1 MPNFLTRSKT
11 AKFALGQ
18 PAPLPVTCLPLEV
31 DVYNAIIFTKNK
43 MKADAPKSKITSRS
57 VCSKVADDVKEVWED
72 KGNLPTIA
80 HRAVLDNIE
89 KIFKRGSDLQKIPLE
104 RRSKLLEE
112 MESNPENV
120 FDEKGGKGRPQKKYD
135 FLQNLF
141 DICTCKC
148 EDRVMCSCTKEKKIP
163 KREWDFL
170 MDQRQNREDQQFMIG
185 RVDKKVTDK
194 IREAA
199 ETKAAASAAIEAEAV
214 VETKDT
220 VTDKDFECNV
230 LPTKSPATQNRLSL
244 DNFISECDRYHIS
257 DRAASAMATA
267 LLRDIGI
274 VTAEDVSKVVDRSK
288 IRRMRKKRQKEAKKR
303 RREEAKDGVQ
313 CLGLDG
319 KKDKKT
325 RVMVDRK
332 VGEVM
337 EERQGTAT
345 VDHYTF
351 VEEPGGRFLDF
362 ISVEQGNATGKG
374 LGREVTDLVRSYNS
388 EETLIA
394 VCTDG
399 TNVNTGWKTGA
410 IAELERNLEKPLQ
423 RLICLLH
430 ANELGLRHVYDLLD
444 GGFGTSGPNSFKGE
458 IGQTL
463 TEDLYL
469 QDVVDFAFIHTTLED
484 IPEDIVKDLSRDQ
497 LLLYRYAKA
506 IACGRVPP
514 SLAAQKPGG
523 LNHSRWLTFC
533 ILLFILYTRTSH
545 PSIALVKIVTFAIQ
559 VYTVMWFKIKVH
571 WKFTMGPRHLFHTI
585 ELINTQPTDVR
596 AIALKVV
603 ENNKYFAHTENMLA
617 SMLEDS
623 DEVVRKEAVD
633 RILDIR
639 KKGTV
644 NPRSKYARG
653 IRFFKVPPL
662 QFNAT
667 HYTRMIQWKKKFLS
681 EPPVTKE
688 LSDEVISSAIAEP
701 LNFPKYPVHTQSVER
716 CVKKVSEATKE
727 VCGEEAQ
734 LGLILSRIKARAE
747 REAFDTKKDYKL
759 VSDI

>member
-43 MKADAPKSKITSRS
+43 MKADAPKSKITNRS

-244 DNFISECDRYHIS
+244 DNFISECDRHHIS

-303 RREEAKDGVQ
+303 RREEAKHGVQ

-319 KKDKKT
+319 EKDKKT
-325 RVMVDRK
+325 RVMVERK

-463 TEDLYL
+463 TEELYL

-506 IACGRVPP
+506 IACGCVPP

-545 PSIALVKIVTFAIQ
+545 PSIALVNIVIFAIQ
-559 VYTVMWFKIKVH
+559 VYTVM
-571 WKFTMGPRHLFHTI
+571 
-585 ELINTQPTDVR
+585 
-596 AIALKVV
+596 
-603 ENNKYFAHTENMLA
+603 
-617 SMLEDS
+617 
-623 DEVVRKEAVD
+623 
-633 RILDIR
+633 
-639 KKGTV
+639 
-644 NPRSKYARG
+644 
-653 IRFFKVPPL
+653 
-662 QFNAT
+662 
-667 HYTRMIQWKKKFLS
+667 YTG
-681 EPPVTKE
+681 
-688 LSDEVISSAIAEP
+688 SSP
-701 LNFPKYPVHTQSVER
+701 
-716 CVKKVSEATKE
+716 
-727 VCGEEAQ
+727 
-734 LGLILSRIKARAE
+734 
-747 REAFDTKKDYKL
+747 
-759 VSDI
+759 